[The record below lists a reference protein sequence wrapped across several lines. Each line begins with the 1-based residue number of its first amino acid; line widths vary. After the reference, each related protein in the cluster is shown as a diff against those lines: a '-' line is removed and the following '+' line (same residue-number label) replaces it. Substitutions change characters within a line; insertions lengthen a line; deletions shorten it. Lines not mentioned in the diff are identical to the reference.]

1 MKRVIDG
8 TGAGDSRFMVD
19 KERADALIPDNPGWE
34 SEAAYRHHEHP
45 EAEVN
50 ELTSDQ
56 SIPSP
61 LEEVPPEEAGERTLH
76 FETVGFREPTD
87 HSPSGD

>member
-8 TGAGDSRFMVD
+8 TGAGDPRYIID

-34 SEAAYRHHEHP
+34 SEGAYRHHEHP

-50 ELTSDQ
+50 EMEPNQ
-56 SIPSP
+56 SIPLP
-61 LEEVPPEEAGERTLH
+61 LEEVQEPQMEHEMLS
-76 FETVGFREPTD
+76 FREPTD
-87 HSPSGD
+87 HSPSGG

>member
-8 TGAGDSRFMVD
+8 TGGGDPRYIID

-34 SEAAYRHHEHP
+34 SEAAFRHHEHP
-45 EAEVN
+45 EAEI
-50 ELTSDQ
+50 EEMSSGQ

-61 LEEVPPEEAGERTLH
+61 LQEVEEPQLH
-76 FETVGFREPTD
+76 FETIGFREPTD
-87 HSPSGD
+87 HSPSSG